1 MLNQPKRMTVNS
13 KNHLTSTG
21 EPEVS
26 ARRLSPNSK
35 QIRVPNLA
43 KTNDVITPTLI
54 KPFLQVLIQLTVTNK
69 LTLEPMLLRQSIYRA
84 ASTVKT

>member
-1 MLNQPKRMTVNS
+1 M
-13 KNHLTSTG
+13 
-21 EPEVS
+21 
-26 ARRLSPNSK
+26 RRLSPNSK
-35 QIRVPNLA
+35 QIRVPNLE

-69 LTLEPMLLRQSIYRA
+69 LTLEPMLLRQSICRA